1 MMKKNGNIAILVVLL
16 ILVITFLP
24 EDSLAQCAMCK
35 AQLENKVDA
44 KNTGINSGILYL
56 MIFPY
61 LLIATVAFFWYK
73 QFKKAKKTTAS

>member
-1 MMKKNGNIAILVVLL
+1 MMTKNGYIIALTLLL
-16 ILVITFLP
+16 IAVIVCMP
-24 EDSLAQCAMCK
+24 EDSMAQCAMCK

-73 QFKKAKKTTAS
+73 QFKKTKKTAS